1 MPRNFRELEA
11 RMPKEAQA
19 RARAKADQMLKD
31 MALDQLREALK
42 LTQESLAE
50 ALHVKQAAIS
60 KVERR
65 SDMLIST
72 LRKIIEAMGGELEI
86 RAILPSGIVRINQFE
101 EIRRPKERKQ
111 LAVEEAIA

>member
-1 MPRNFRELEA
+1 MPKNFKELEA
-11 RMPKEAQA
+11 KMPAQAQA
-19 RARAKADQMLKD
+19 RAQAKADRMLND
-31 MALDQLREALK
+31 MALDELREALR

-50 ALHVKQAAIS
+50 TLHVRQAAIS

-86 RAILPSGIVRINQFE
+86 RAILPAGAVRIDQFRKARE
-101 EIRRPKERKQ
+101 RRMERTTVRSKSG
-111 LAVEEAIA
+111 